1 MNLSSNFGT
10 VKKKKGVLL
19 DYLGSCW
26 LDCDP
31 IGKAE
36 VTEMMEGLALTSD
49 FEIAQEDKPLIR
61 QCLLLL

>member
-1 MNLSSNFGT
+1 
-10 VKKKKGVLL
+10 VLL